1 MSVHQESFRLAFSSE
16 VMHESF
22 HQRLNGFVH
31 QSVALLLILILAVPM
46 LIIAAMVKIS
56 CGGQVLFAHYR
67 VGRNGDLFRCL
78 KFRSMVVDADERLQ
92 ELLASDPAARA
103 EWEEFRKLRKDPRIT
118 PVGHFLRVTS
128 LDELPQI
135 FNVLRGEM
143 ALVGPRPI
151 TLDEVDRYG
160 RARWLYLQAR
170 PGVTGLWQ
178 VSGRNLT
185 TFEERVELDR
195 IYVNTRTLWLDLK
208 IMLKT
213 VRVIL
218 FRHGAF

>member
-1 MSVHQESFRLAFSSE
+1 MSIHQESLSLAFSSD
-16 VMHESF
+16 VIHESLQ
-22 HQRLNGFVH
+22 QRLHGFLH
-31 QSVALLLILILAVPM
+31 QAAALLLIAILAVPM
-46 LIIAAMVKIS
+46 LIIAIMVKIS
-56 CGGQVLFAHYR
+56 CGGQVFFAHYR
-67 VGRNGDLFRCL
+67 VGKNGDLFRCL
-78 KFRSMVVDADERLQ
+78 KFRSMVVDADQVLQ
-92 ELLASDPAARA
+92 ELLAADPAARA
-103 EWEEFRKLRKDPRIT
+103 EWAEFRKLRKDPRIT

-160 RARWLYLQAR
+160 RTRWLYLQAR
-170 PGVTGLWQ
+170 PGMTGLWQ

-195 IYVNTRTLWLDLK
+195 TYVNTRTIWLDIK

-218 FRHGAF
+218 FRDGAF

>member
-1 MSVHQESFRLAFSSE
+1 MSIHQESLSFAFSSE
-16 VMHESF
+16 VMHESLQ
-22 HQRLNGFVH
+22 QRLHGLLH
-31 QSVALLLILILAVPM
+31 QGAAFLLVVLLAIPM
-46 LIIAAMVKIS
+46 LIIAIMVKIS
-56 CGGQVLFAHYR
+56 CGGQVIFAHYR

-78 KFRSMVVDADERLQ
+78 KFRSMVVDADQVLQ

-103 EWEEFRKLRKDPRIT
+103 EWAEFRKLRKDPRIT

-170 PGVTGLWQ
+170 PGITGLWQ

-195 IYVNTRTLWLDLK
+195 VYVNTRTLWLDLK

-218 FRHGAF
+218 FRDGAF

>member
-1 MSVHQESFRLAFSSE
+1 
-16 VMHESF
+16 
-22 HQRLNGFVH
+22 
-31 QSVALLLILILAVPM
+31 
-46 LIIAAMVKIS
+46 
-56 CGGQVLFAHYR
+56 
-67 VGRNGDLFRCL
+67 
-78 KFRSMVVDADERLQ
+78 MVVDADQRLQ

-103 EWEEFRKLRKDPRIT
+103 EWAEFRKLRKDPRIT

-195 IYVNTRTLWLDLK
+195 TYVNTRTLWLDVK